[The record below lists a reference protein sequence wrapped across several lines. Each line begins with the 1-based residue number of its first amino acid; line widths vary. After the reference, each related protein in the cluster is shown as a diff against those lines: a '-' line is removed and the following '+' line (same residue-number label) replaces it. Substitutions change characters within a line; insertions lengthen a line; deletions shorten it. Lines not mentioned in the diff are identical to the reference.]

1 MYSQKKYKFCNTTNK
16 NCDVSMWC
24 VCEAVER
31 IEHIIE
37 DDVVDLIG
45 KDKEFYF
52 QKVKEKLEK
61 FKWM

>member
-1 MYSQKKYKFCNTTNK
+1 
-16 NCDVSMWC
+16 MWC

-61 FKWM
+61 FK